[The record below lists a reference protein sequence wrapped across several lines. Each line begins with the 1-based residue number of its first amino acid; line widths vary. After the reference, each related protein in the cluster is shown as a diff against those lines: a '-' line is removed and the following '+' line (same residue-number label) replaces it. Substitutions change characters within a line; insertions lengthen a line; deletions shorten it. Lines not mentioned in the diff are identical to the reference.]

1 MSITKPTGKRQRKR
15 ILPPK
20 QRREK
25 RAAQAARAILAGR
38 GDRDANWS
46 RVARCFSD
54 YGSAEAAVTFADTLG
69 LATVP
74 AHLLEKAFPPTP
86 EPTPEPATEPLGADA
101 LVDGA
106 RAFLG
111 LDGPDESSIWD
122 EGHPLGAPESVPEP
136 GAVAPE
142 VGSGSEPVD
151 TATAPL
157 FPEEVPA

>member
-46 RVARCFSD
+46 RIARCFSD
-54 YGSAEAAVTFADTLG
+54 YGSAEAAVTFAHTLG

-74 AHLLEKAFPPTP
+74 AHLLEKAFPP
-86 EPTPEPATEPLGADA
+86 EPAADDPFVGLAGA
-101 LVDGA
+101 
-106 RAFLG
+106 LG
-111 LDGPDESSIWD
+111 LLDDPGEPSVLD
-122 EGHPLGAPESVPEP
+122 EGHPQDEPEP
-136 GAVAPE
+136 I
-142 VGSGSEPVD
+142 D
-151 TATAPL
+151 TQTAPL
-157 FPEEVPA
+157 FPEEAPSPADQGALAALAEVPA

>member
-1 MSITKPTGKRQRKR
+1 MSITKPTGKRIRKR

-54 YGSAEAAVTFADTLG
+54 HESAGAAIAFAHTLG
-69 LATVP
+69 LDTVP
-74 AHLLEKAFPPTP
+74 AYLLEKAFPP
-86 EPTPEPATEPLGADA
+86 EPTLDDPSVGMAGA
-101 LVDGA
+101 LVL
-106 RAFLG
+106 LG
-111 LDGPDESSIWD
+111 DHGEQPVRD
-122 EGHPLGAPESVPEP
+122 EGHPLGEPEPVPEP
-136 GAVAPE
+136 GAVVPE
-142 VGSGSEPVD
+142 VGSESELVD
-151 TATAPL
+151 TVTAPL

>member
-46 RVARCFSD
+46 RVTRCFLD
-54 YGSAEAAVTFADTLG
+54 YESAEAAVTFAHTLG
-69 LATVP
+69 LAP
-74 AHLLEKAFPPTP
+74 AADDPFVG
-86 EPTPEPATEPLGADA
+86 PAGA
-101 LVDGA
+101 LV
-106 RAFLG
+106 L
-111 LDGPDESSIWD
+111 LDDPGEPPACG
-122 EGHPLGAPESVPEP
+122 EGHPQDEPEP
-136 GAVAPE
+136 I
-142 VGSGSEPVD
+142 D
-151 TATAPL
+151 TQAAPL

>member
-46 RVARCFSD
+46 RVARCFLD
-54 YGSAEAAVTFADTLG
+54 YESAEAAVTFAHTLG

-74 AHLLEKAFPPTP
+74 AHLLEKAFPP
-86 EPTPEPATEPLGADA
+86 EPAADDPFVGPAGA
-101 LVDGA
+101 LV
-106 RAFLG
+106 L
-111 LDGPDESSIWD
+111 LDDPGEPPACGEWHPQDE
-122 EGHPLGAPESVPEP
+122 P
-136 GAVAPE
+136 
-142 VGSGSEPVD
+142 EPVD
-151 TATAPL
+151 TQAAPL

>member
-54 YGSAEAAVTFADTLG
+54 YGSAEAAVTFAHTLG

-74 AHLLEKAFPPTP
+74 AHLLEKAFPP
-86 EPTPEPATEPLGADA
+86 EPAADDTFVGLAGA
-101 LVDGA
+101 
-106 RAFLG
+106 LG
-111 LDGPDESSIWD
+111 LLDDPGEPSVWD
-122 EGHPLGAPESVPEP
+122 EGHPQDEP
-136 GAVAPE
+136 
-142 VGSGSEPVD
+142 EPVD
-151 TATAPL
+151 TQTEPL
-157 FPEEVPA
+157 FPEEAPSPADQGALAALAEVPA